1 MNCFLITLLDNTEIY
16 SNQIKFDTL
25 TSEQPHLTCLP
36 LNKSVPTNI
45 LLKDIT
51 SIITVNVQETVPD
64 LYITYSIKNLP
75 KEVKHFTIEE
85 FESKHFQD
93 TLNYNMIFWA
103 TKDKGTYV
111 SYYKYEKPEW
121 ATHIICK

>member
-16 SNQIKFDTL
+16 SNQIKFDIL
-25 TSEQPHLTCLP
+25 ISEQPYLTCIP
-36 LNKSVPTNI
+36 LNKPVPTNI

-51 SIITVNVQETVPD
+51 SIINVNIQKIVTKPY
-64 LYITYSIKNLP
+64 LTYSIKNLP

-93 TLNYNMIFWA
+93 TLKYNMIFWA
-103 TKDKGTYV
+103 TKDKGTYIA
-111 SYYKYEKPEW
+111 YYKYEKPEW
-121 ATHIICK
+121 ATHVICK